1 MRSSFLIG
9 ARAHIEIYLYS
20 RQCQQYTRL
29 HEKEIDRKRE
39 REGERERERER
50 EIRPANIE
58 ENNRSSCEDKLF

>member
-29 HEKEIDRKRE
+29 HERERDRDRE
-39 REGERERERER
+39 RESERERER

-58 ENNRSSCEDKLF
+58 KNNRSSCEDKLF

>member
-20 RQCQQYTRL
+20 KQCQQYTR
-29 HEKEIDRKRE
+29 
-39 REGERERERER
+39 EREREKER

>member
-29 HEKEIDRKRE
+29 HER
-39 REGERERERER
+39 ERERERERESER